1 MAASKTKATKS
12 KKVEKTYHASIVL
25 NTTKAPF
32 QVSGAF
38 ISASADYI
46 KVRGEVGDD
55 IGKVI
60 MVPVPMV
67 KVIYLTEDS

>member
-1 MAASKTKATKS
+1 MAASK
-12 KKVEKTYHASIVL
+12 KKTPKGVTYHATIVL

-38 ISASADYI
+38 IAANKDYI

-55 IGKVI
+55 IGKII

-67 KVIYLTEDS
+67 KVVYLTENS